1 MLYVIPTPIGN
12 SDDITLRALKLFQEV
27 NLIITENT
35 GTTKKLLSIHGIDYS
50 AKKFIKFTSHDHHSI
65 HSILSVLENQDGI
78 LVSEAGTP

>member
-27 NLIITENT
+27 DLIITENT
-35 GTTKKLLSIHGIDYS
+35 GTTKKLLHIHTINYS
-50 AKKFIKFTSHDHHSI
+50 NKKFIKFTSHDHHSI
-65 HSILSVLENQDGI
+65 NSILSLFENQDGI